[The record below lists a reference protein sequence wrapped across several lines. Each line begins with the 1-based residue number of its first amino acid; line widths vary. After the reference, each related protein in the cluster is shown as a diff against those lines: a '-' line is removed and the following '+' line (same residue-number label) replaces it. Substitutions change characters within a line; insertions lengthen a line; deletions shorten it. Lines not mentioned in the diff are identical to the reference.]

1 MVSIYLH
8 MLFNITG
15 IYLKNIYFGFTDN
28 IIKVLNMG
36 NSSLFITIILIIMFI
51 LHTAGFIWSLKKI
64 GKGFYKLF

>member
-1 MVSIYLH
+1 

-36 NSSLFITIILIIMFI
+36 NSSLFITISVGLNDMK
-51 LHTAGFIWSLKKI
+51 TGKELK
-64 GKGFYKLF
+64 